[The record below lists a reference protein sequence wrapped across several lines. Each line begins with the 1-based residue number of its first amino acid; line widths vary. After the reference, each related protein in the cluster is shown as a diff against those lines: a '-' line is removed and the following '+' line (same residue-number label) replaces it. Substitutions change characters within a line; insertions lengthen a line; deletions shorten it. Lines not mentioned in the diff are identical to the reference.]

1 MPRREMQVLIRK
13 AYLLTLFA
21 FLFIGCVS
29 NERMDR
35 LYAQRCIGCHGL
47 TGKGDGPTAAFL
59 PATVPDFRETVQRRS
74 VTQIRN
80 IITKGKGMMPAYG
93 PALSGREIQ
102 DMVLMVRFLSQ
113 LDRSPKWWERFEPL
127 VWAHCT
133 VPWEVVLG
141 YDDPPEEDK
150 R

>member
-1 MPRREMQVLIRK
+1 MEPFVLRQTF
-13 AYLLTLFA
+13 LG
-21 FLFIGCVS
+21 FLFLLLVGCVS
-29 NERMDR
+29 NERMNK

-59 PATVPDFRETVQRRS
+59 PAAIPDFRETVQRRS

-80 IITKGKGMMPAYG
+80 IITKGKGIMPAYG

-102 DMVLMVRFLSQ
+102 DMVLMVRLLSQ

-141 YDDPPEEDK
+141 YDDPEEDK